1 MPLRLQQHS
10 FLLRLFV
17 ALAAILLSATL
28 VRASLN
34 RSTPPEEFRSLAGQ
48 LLIATPAM
56 GDPRFARTVILMV
69 THDRNGAFGIVINRP
84 AGQQPLAK
92 LFEAMGEEAA
102 GIDGSVPV
110 FVGGPVETAQGFIL
124 HSAEYRRPGTYA
136 VNDRFAMTK
145 SLDALR
151 DIAANK
157 GPKKSIVAFG
167 YSGWSPGQL
176 ESELRQHAWF
186 VAPAD
191 PQIVFDEDRDKVW
204 DRAMARRPRDI

>member
-1 MPLRLQQHS
+1 MPLRLIRH
-10 FLLRLFV
+10 LVLRRLSI
-17 ALAAILLSATL
+17 ACAAILLSATL

-34 RSTPPEEFRSLAGQ
+34 RSAPPEEFKSLAGQ

-56 GDPRFARTVILMV
+56 ADPRFARTVILMV

-84 AGQQPLAK
+84 AGEQALAK
-92 LFEAMGEEAA
+92 LFEAMGEEAT

-136 VNDRFAMTK
+136 VNDRFAMTT

-176 ESELRQHAWF
+176 EGELKQHAWF

-191 PQIVFDEDRDKVW
+191 SHIVFDEDRDRVW
-204 DRAMARRPRDI
+204 DKAMARRPRDI